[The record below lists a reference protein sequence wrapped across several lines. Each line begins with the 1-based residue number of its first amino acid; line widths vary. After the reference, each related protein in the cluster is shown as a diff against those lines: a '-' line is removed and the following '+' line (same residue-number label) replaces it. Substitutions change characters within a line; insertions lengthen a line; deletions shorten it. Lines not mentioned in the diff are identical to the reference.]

1 MAQLYWDKTISN
13 RLILHENNGKDG
25 ASLIIEPFK
34 NKSHENMVLVY
45 QNSDIPIVRDKFE
58 SMEESVEFD
67 LDDYIFLL
75 KSQINM
81 LEEWKTNE
89 TIRTDRKLSKS
100 F

>member
-13 RLILHENNGKDG
+13 RLIMHENNGRPG
-25 ASLIIEPFK
+25 SSLIMDIFP
-34 NKSHENMVLVY
+34 NNIISVY
-45 QNSDIPIVRDKFE
+45 QDSDIPIVRDKLE

-81 LEEWKTNE
+81 LEEWKTNGNNRA
-89 TIRTDRKLSKS
+89 TNIRGISKT